1 MFESIYP
8 HINDGHLMKKIETHT
23 KNEFMRPIL
32 DTLNKIGVGGI
43 TVEKVRGK
51 GQSNLQ
57 MVRGLRGSAKF
68 VAVFNSRIVIYTIV
82 SDDQVE
88 KIVKVI
94 LDVVKNEDVE
104 AFGKIFITN
113 VEDAVDLSTGKRGI
127 SAI

>member
-1 MFESIYP
+1 
-8 HINDGHLMKKIETHT
+8 
-23 KNEFMRPIL
+23 
-32 DTLNKIGVGGI
+32 
-43 TVEKVRGK
+43 
-51 GQSNLQ
+51 
-57 MVRGLRGSAKF
+57 

>member
-1 MFESIYP
+1 
-8 HINDGHLMKKIETHT
+8 MKKIETHT

-43 TVEKVRGK
+43 TVERVRGK

-82 SDDQVE
+82 NDDQVE
-88 KIVKVI
+88 NIVKAI
-94 LDVVKNEDVE
+94 LDVVKTEDIE

-113 VEDAVDLSTGKRGI
+113 IEDAVDLSTGKRGI
-127 SAI
+127 GAI